1 MHNFI
6 LIIIATVAIATLLN
20 VFLKR
25 FNMPTVIGYIFTGI
39 IVGAIFNLKVQGNEE
54 LEHVAEFGVVF
65 LMFTIGLEFSIS
77 HLKKMK
83 KEVFIYGFLQVFV
96 SGIVLALIAH
106 YIFAIEYKAAIVA
119 GFGLSLSSTA
129 IVLKILNESGQ
140 ITTDYGRNSLGILIF
155 QDIAVIP
162 ILLMIAIFT
171 NNDKSLSDLLL
182 ETAIDAAIA
191 LSILVLI
198 GKYLLSYFFKI
209 VSNSNSKEIYMG
221 SILFVVIGASY
232 IAHYFGFSYSL
243 GAFIA
248 GMMIADTIYKYQV
261 EADLIPF
268 RDLLLGVFFVS
279 IGLQID
285 LGVVKDNILIVL
297 GLSLFVMLVKMTVT
311 YLILIKSNTPKTSLK
326 TAITL
331 SEIGEFSL
339 VVFSLLMAEQ
349 MMDTVII
356 QILMVTIVL
365 TMIYTPFLINNLD
378 SIVGLVI
385 KTDIAEESFEKSSVI
400 GGHVILCGYGTFG
413 QAVSE
418 KLQKEEINHVIITD
432 DTDDY
437 VKAKESERNVVF
449 GDPADRV
456 LLDKLRIKDAMSIVI
471 ALESIEEIQ
480 KVSASVT
487 LVDPDLKIIAK
498 VASEKDKANLDQ
510 FNHDFLLDGN
520 VHTAT
525 LLVDK
530 ISKSRILAKETSS
543 LQYLDNYSL
552 DNPLDAIEKTQ
563 KEQARLLDII
573 SKSFNAFRE
582 EKDIMQIKALYDS
595 FKVLNEIVGAA
606 IRDILTN
613 AKLESK
619 EYEKVNLLMDN
630 QTSLVALN
638 EELEKLGKEL
648 KLLGDNTKTKS
659 LAQMA
664 VEGLD
669 TVLLTLQDIADS
681 YDDMDM
687 DMLKGM
693 TQGEGRGLSKIRESY
708 LDTKM
713 ELNADSKALLVSS
726 TNHMEGLKAIFGA
739 IGENYRK
746 ISVMNE

>member
-1 MHNFI
+1 
-6 LIIIATVAIATLLN
+6 
-20 VFLKR
+20 KR
-25 FNMPTVIGYIFTGI
+25 
-39 IVGAIFNLKVQGNEE
+39 
-54 LEHVAEFGVVF
+54 
-65 LMFTIGLEFSIS
+65 
-77 HLKKMK
+77 
-83 KEVFIYGFLQVFV
+83 EVFIYGFLQVFV

-171 NNDKSLSDLLL
+171 NNDKSLADLLL
-182 ETAIDAAIA
+182 ETTIDAAIA
-191 LSILVLI
+191 LSILIFI
-198 GKYLLSYFFKI
+198 GKYFLSYFFKI

-297 GLSLFVMLVKMTVT
+297 GLSLFVMLVKVTVT
-311 YLILIKSNTPKTSLK
+311 YLILFRSNTPKTSLK

-349 MMDTVII
+349 MMDTVTI

-365 TMIYTPFLINNLD
+365 TMIYTPFLINNLN

-456 LLDKLRIKDAMSIVI
+456 LLERLRIQDAMSIVI

-487 LVDPDLKIIAK
+487 LVDPDLKVIAK
-498 VASEKDKANLDQ
+498 VASEKDKGNLDQ

-543 LQYLDNYSL
+543 LQYLDSYSL

-630 QTSLVALN
+630 QTLLVALN

-648 KLLGDNTKTKS
+648 KLLGDDDKTKS

-669 TVLLTLQDIADS
+669 TVLLTLKDIANS

-693 TQGEGRGLSKIRESY
+693 TQGEGKGLSKIRESY

-726 TNHMEGLKAIFGA
+726 TNHMEGLKAIFGS
-739 IGENYRK
+739 IGENYRN
-746 ISVMNE
+746 ISVMNG

>member
-349 MMDTVII
+349 MMDTVTI

-385 KTDIAEESFEKSSVI
+385 KTDVAKESFEKSSVI

-456 LLDKLRIKDAMSIVI
+456 LLERLRIKDAMSIVI

-480 KVSASVT
+480 QVSAAIT
-487 LVDPDLKIIAK
+487 LVDPELKIIAK
-498 VASEKDKANLDQ
+498 IASEKDKGNLDQ

-530 ISKSRILAKETSS
+530 ISKSRILAKETAS
-543 LQYLDNYSL
+543 LQYLGNYSL

-630 QTSLVALN
+630 QTSLIALN

-648 KLLGDNTKTKS
+648 KLLQDNDKTKS
-659 LAQMA
+659 LACIA

-669 TVLLTLQDIADS
+669 TVLLTLKDIAED

-693 TQGEGRGLSKIRESY
+693 ILGEGKGLSKIRESY

-713 ELNADSKALLVSS
+713 ELNAESRALLVSS
-726 TNHMEGLKAIFGA
+726 TNHMEGLKTIFGS

-746 ISVMNE
+746 ISIMNG

>member
-6 LIIIATVAIATLLN
+6 LIVIATVAIATLLN

-83 KEVFIYGFLQVFV
+83 REVFIYGFLQVFV

-106 YIFAIEYKAAIVA
+106 FIFAIEYKAAIVA

-171 NNDKSLSDLLL
+171 NNDKSLADLLL
-182 ETAIDAAIA
+182 ETTIDAAIA
-191 LSILVLI
+191 LSILIFI
-198 GKYLLSYFFKI
+198 GKYFLSYFFKI

-297 GLSLFVMLVKMTVT
+297 GLSLFVMLVKVTVT
-311 YLILIKSNTPKTSLK
+311 YLILFRSNTPKTSLK

-349 MMDTVII
+349 MMDTVTI

-365 TMIYTPFLINNLD
+365 TMIYTPFLINNLN

-456 LLDKLRIKDAMSIVI
+456 LLERLRIQDAMSIVI

-487 LVDPDLKIIAK
+487 LVDPDLKVIAK
-498 VASEKDKANLDQ
+498 VASEKDKGNLDQ

-543 LQYLDNYSL
+543 LQYLDSYSL

-630 QTSLVALN
+630 QTLLVALN

-648 KLLGDNTKTKS
+648 KLLGDDDKTKS

-669 TVLLTLQDIADS
+669 TVLLTLKDIANS

-693 TQGEGRGLSKIRESY
+693 TQGEGKGLSKIRESY

-726 TNHMEGLKAIFGA
+726 TNHMEGLKAIFGS
-739 IGENYRK
+739 IGENYRN
-746 ISVMNE
+746 ISVMNG

>member
-1 MHNFI
+1 
-6 LIIIATVAIATLLN
+6 
-20 VFLKR
+20 
-25 FNMPTVIGYIFTGI
+25 
-39 IVGAIFNLKVQGNEE
+39 
-54 LEHVAEFGVVF
+54 
-65 LMFTIGLEFSIS
+65 
-77 HLKKMK
+77 
-83 KEVFIYGFLQVFV
+83 
-96 SGIVLALIAH
+96 
-106 YIFAIEYKAAIVA
+106 
-119 GFGLSLSSTA
+119 
-129 IVLKILNESGQ
+129 
-140 ITTDYGRNSLGILIF
+140 
-155 QDIAVIP
+155 
-162 ILLMIAIFT
+162 LMIAIFT
-171 NNDKSLSDLLL
+171 NNDKSLADLLL
-182 ETAIDAAIA
+182 ETTIDAAIA
-191 LSILVLI
+191 LSILIFI
-198 GKYLLSYFFKI
+198 GKYFLSYFFKI

-297 GLSLFVMLVKMTVT
+297 GLSLFVMLVKVTVT
-311 YLILIKSNTPKTSLK
+311 YLILFRSNTPKTSLK

-349 MMDTVII
+349 MMDTVTI

-365 TMIYTPFLINNLD
+365 TMIYTPFLINNLN

-456 LLDKLRIKDAMSIVI
+456 LLERLRIQDAMSIVI

-487 LVDPDLKIIAK
+487 LVDPDLKVIAK
-498 VASEKDKANLDQ
+498 VASEKDKGNLDQ

-543 LQYLDNYSL
+543 LQYLDSYSL

-630 QTSLVALN
+630 QTLLVALN

-648 KLLGDNTKTKS
+648 KLLGDDDKTKS

-669 TVLLTLQDIADS
+669 TVLLTLKDIANS

-693 TQGEGRGLSKIRESY
+693 TQGEGKGLSKIRESY

-726 TNHMEGLKAIFGA
+726 TNHMEGLKAIFGS
-739 IGENYRK
+739 IGENYRN
-746 ISVMNE
+746 ISVMNG